1 MSRIVRGVEFGASVF
16 EPPPSAW
23 AAPAGAP
30 VLLYGGTFDPPHLAH
45 VELPRRV
52 RDALFG
58 DRGWLVYVPA
68 ARNPLK
74 KEGPVASDADRIEM
88 LRLATRG
95 VPRCAVWTDEI
106 DRGAEP
112 SYWVETLARAA
123 SVMDDGAPLRF
134 LIGADQALS
143 FDRWRAHETIASL
156 AEPAVVLREP
166 TPTRESFRRALQMGG
181 QDPAAWMGRV
191 VVSDMLPAAS
201 TDVRALLRHTSD
213 HPDLDALLDPLVR
226 TFIARVGLYQPRSDG
241 PPRGP
246 SAPSVAE

>member
-1 MSRIVRGVEFGASVF
+1 MTRVVRGIEFSASVF
-16 EPPPSAW
+16 EPAPSAW
-23 AAPAGAP
+23 AVPVGAP
-30 VLLYGGTFDPPHLAH
+30 VLLFGGTFDPPHRAH
-45 VELPRRV
+45 VELPSRV

-58 DRGWLVYVPA
+58 DEGWLVYVPA

-74 KEGPVASDADRIEM
+74 NEGPVASDADRAEM

-123 SVMDDGAPLRF
+123 SVMDDGTPLRF

-143 FDRWRAHETIASL
+143 FDRWRAHETILTL

-191 VVSDMLPAAS
+191 VVSDVMTGDS
-201 TDVRALLRHTSD
+201 TS
-213 HPDLDALLDPLVR
+213 VR
-226 TFIARVGLYQPRSDG
+226 TALSEGVDTAGLLAPGVASYIDQ
-241 PPRGP
+241 RGMYRG
-246 SAPSVAE
+246 